1 MNPGGGEHGGGV
13 LTAQARR
20 TRPRHHDERH
30 RSHRAGWLRAGVLG
44 ANDGLLSTAALLVGV
59 VASGASQSVVAASG
73 VAALAAGA
81 ASMAVGEMSSVSSQR
96 DAEVADLAR
105 EQDELVEA
113 PGAELRELAGIYEK
127 RGLNPVLAHQVAEEL
142 TAHSPLAAH
151 ARDELGLDVDDLA
164 RPSQAAW
171 TSALSFSLGALV
183 PLLVA
188 LLVVSG
194 PQEAAIIGVTL
205 VGLGVLGAIGAR
217 LGGADPL
224 RPAARV
230 VVGGALA
237 MAVTFAIGS
246 LFDVNVA

>member
-1 MNPGGGEHGGGV
+1 M
-13 LTAQARR
+13 LTTQARR

-59 VASGASQSVVAASG
+59 VASGASQTVVAASG

-96 DAEVADLAR
+96 DAEMADLAR
-105 EQDELVEA
+105 EREELVET
-113 PGAELRELAGIYEK
+113 PRAELRELAGIYEK
-127 RGLNPVLAHQVAEEL
+127 RGLSPALAHQVAEEL
-142 TAHSPLAAH
+142 TAHDPLAAH

-164 RPSQAAW
+164 RPGQAAW

-188 LLVVSG
+188 LVVASG
-194 PQEAAIIGVTL
+194 PQEAAIIVVTLLGLAALGVT
-205 VGLGVLGAIGAR
+205 GAR
-217 LGGADPL
+217 LGGAEPF

-230 VVGGALA
+230 VLGGAAA
-237 MAVTFAIGS
+237 MAITFAIGT